1 MYDMTEIL
9 LKCGIKHKIF
19 KTIRNRQFTVADNI
33 GNKTQ
38 SEDKHKKAQ
47 QKRHHRKIKR

>member
-1 MYDMTEIL
+1 MTEIL

-19 KTIRNRQFTVADNI
+19 IKIRNRQVTVADNI

-38 SEDKHKKAQ
+38 SEDKHKK
-47 QKRHHRKIKR
+47 KPSKKDITEK